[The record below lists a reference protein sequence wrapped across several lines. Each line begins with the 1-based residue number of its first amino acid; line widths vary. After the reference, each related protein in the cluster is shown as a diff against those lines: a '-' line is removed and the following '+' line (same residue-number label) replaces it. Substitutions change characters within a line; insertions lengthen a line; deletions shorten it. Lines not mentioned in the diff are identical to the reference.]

1 MRRLLSA
8 FAVLLWLSALSS
20 APSAQEK
27 PDALKSF
34 NEGRFDE
41 ARAICLA
48 EIEAN
53 PRNIDSYVVLGWSL
67 IALGRHADAE
77 LYLTRAYETVRR
89 DHRVMQSLGEVSY
102 FLGKN
107 EAALSWFRL
116 YVSTVPEG
124 ARVAQSY
131 YLMGETYLRLE
142 RYEHADIAFAAALHH
157 TPANA
162 RWWARLGYARERKSD
177 WTWALAA
184 YDEALRLNPRLQEAI
199 DGKARVA
206 ARLRR

>member
-1 MRRLLSA
+1 MGQHKWAEQAPDEDFFRILEPDGRVSGEAPDLDDETLLRMYRTL
-8 FAVLLWLSALSS
+8 V
-20 APSAQEK
+20 
-27 PDALKSF
+27 
-34 NEGRFDE
+34 
-41 ARAICLA
+41 
-48 EIEAN
+48 
-53 PRNIDSYVVLGWSL
+53 
-67 IALGRHADAE
+67 
-77 LYLTRAYETVRR
+77 LTRAYETVRR
-89 DHRVMQSLGEVSY
+89 DHRVMQSLGEASY